1 LTAALTNG
9 VVVLLFTNVV
19 QQQGGHTEHI

>member
-9 VVVLLFTNVV
+9 VVVLLGLYSSRVDTLS
-19 QQQGGHTEHI
+19 T